1 MQNLNKITIK
11 NKSFGPVDGI
21 IVYLTDDL
29 FTELD
34 TKKTR
39 EGGKLISLLEGGR
52 LAKGLKHLLETLRV
66 RSKGKKIVFTKQQ
79 TKTDASYWYINF
91 DEYKSS
97 VSGRFYALYREVG
110 LDGALNYLSQKLPG
124 DFTYDKDQVSASQ
137 INVISKKLPSVLK
150 ELEKK
155 TKNKKTLLRNTVE
168 SINELKEEKNELKK
182 EIVIIEEIR
191 NASNIAFMQKS
202 LNELEDRLSGAR
214 VYKETSGKD
223 HWQGWV
229 YKNNWMFGISYAA
242 PIEKQKIGFDN
253 IPDFI
258 FPTIDGFIDILEI
271 KLPAHDVIK
280 KDDSHAGSFMWTNKT
295 SEAIGQAVNYLHEI
309 ELNQLQIQK
318 KIKENR
324 QLDLLIIKPR
334 VLILIGNS
342 STWNNSYKEG
352 LRKLNYSLHGIE
364 VITYTDLQNRAK
376 QIVKLYE
383 K

>member
-1 MQNLNKITIK
+1 MQNLNKIIIK

-21 IVYLTDDL
+21 GVYLTDDL
-29 FTELD
+29 FSEMNS
-34 TKKTR
+34 KKTK
-39 EGGKLISLLEGGR
+39 EGGKLISLLENGR
-52 LAKGLKHLLETLRV
+52 LAKGLKHLMETLKVKSRN
-66 RSKGKKIVFTKQQ
+66 KKIVFTKQQ
-79 TKTDASYWYINF
+79 TETDSGHWYINF

-97 VSGRFYALYREVG
+97 VSGKFYALYREVG

-124 DFTYDKDQVSASQ
+124 DFSYDNDHVSSSQ
-137 INVISKKLPSVLK
+137 INIIGKKLPAVLK

-155 TKNKKTLLRNTVE
+155 TKNKKTLLINTVQ
-168 SINELKEEKNELKK
+168 SINELKEEKSKLKK
-182 EIVIIEEIR
+182 EITVIEDIR

-202 LNELEDRLSGAR
+202 LNELEDRLSGAKT
-214 VYKETSGKD
+214 YKETSGKN

-229 YKNNWMFGISYAA
+229 YQNNWMFGISYAA
-242 PIEKQKIGFDN
+242 PIEKQKIGFNN

-271 KLPAHDVIK
+271 KLPTYDVIK
-280 KDDSHAGSFMWTNKT
+280 KDDSHVGSFMWTNKT
-295 SEAIGQAVNYLHEI
+295 SEAIGQAINYLHEI

-318 KIKENR
+318 KIKENY

-334 VLILIGNS
+334 AIILIGNS

-376 QIVKLYE
+376 QVVKLYE